1 MLTWPEVTAILAIV
15 GAIGALIGWMLP
27 SPIQM
32 QNRLATIERDL
43 AVLVN
48 TVSTLR
54 GTVDDLVKWIR
65 GPENGNHT
73 SGRRSRI

>member
-1 MLTWPEVTAILAIV
+1 MLTWAEVTGMLAIV
-15 GAIGALIGWMLP
+15 GAIAALIGWMLP

-32 QNRLATIERDL
+32 QNRLATIEKDL

-65 GPENGNHT
+65 GPENGST
-73 SGRRSRI
+73 TGRRSRL